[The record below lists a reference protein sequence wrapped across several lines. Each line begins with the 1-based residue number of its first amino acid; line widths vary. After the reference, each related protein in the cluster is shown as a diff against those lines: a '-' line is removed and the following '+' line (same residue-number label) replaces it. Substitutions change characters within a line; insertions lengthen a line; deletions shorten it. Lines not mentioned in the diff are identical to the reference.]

1 MNSDSFLVLHT
12 LTLIYSWK
20 SIVRDARE
28 KGEIGHP
35 LNNWYVYVCCVC
47 VEIAVML
54 CLIYVMLLTL

>member
-20 SIVRDARE
+20 SSVRE

-35 LNNWYVYVCCVC
+35 LHNW
-47 VEIAVML
+47 
-54 CLIYVMLLTL
+54 